1 MTHTFKAQKE
11 VLIDCNDA
19 GISFTQRNEPN
30 DPDAFIHFEW
40 SRVAELIEALQ
51 VMHHKWTEAPIS

>member
-19 GISFTQRNEPN
+19 GISFTQNNGVNE
-30 DPDAFIHFEW
+30 DDDFIHFEW
-40 SRVAELIEALQ
+40 SRVPELIEALE
-51 VMHHKWTEAPIS
+51 VMNHKWTEASIL